1 MGLPGLVALGG
12 GLHSDD
18 HRTRCLWVMV
28 VGSFLASLWESIGT
42 LLTVLTPLV
51 AVPLTVITFYLRSL
65 REHQVSWHG
74 ELIRRI
80 ESAEGSALELRK
92 TMAEFERDYTTKEE
106 WLRELM
112 YARRMQEQWMETAAR
127 MDATL
132 RTAMSSSRVELRAG
146 AGAGRAG
153 PERKPIGESLRGMS
167 EDNG

>member
-1 MGLPGLVALGG
+1 
-12 GLHSDD
+12 
-18 HRTRCLWVMV
+18 MV

-80 ESAEGSALELRK
+80 ESMEGGTLELRK
-92 TMAEFERDYTTKEE
+92 LMGEFERDYTTKEE

-112 YARRMQEQWMETAAR
+112 YVRRMQEQWMETAAR

-132 RTAMSSSRVELRAG
+132 HAVMSSSRVELPAG
-146 AGAGRAG
+146 AEAGLAE
-153 PERKPIGESLRGMS
+153 PEMKPIGESPRGMS
-167 EDNG
+167 KDRG